1 MRKPHGPHNGRS
13 QRDNI
18 ALEYILLGD
27 LRDLLEEPFNNETRR
42 WLLAVLGSLLDTMP
56 NDGDGDSSEYL
67 GEVLE
72 EYPNW
77 SRQVDNLHRERELLY
92 AELDQ
97 YREQIQQRDNIE
109 EVAQRLQNEL
119 RRWMATLAAHKRHE
133 TRLLQMAYTLEIG
146 AGD

>member
-119 RRWMATLAAHKRHE
+119 RRWMATLEAHKRHE